1 MIVGVL
7 LSCAIFAFFYYYV
20 IHLARF
26 RRLINLIPGPR
37 MVPIFGDIFT
47 LLSHGTPERLWDL
60 IKFRF
65 ERYSPIYKTWYFTI
79 AYVAI
84 TYPDEMQ
91 TILNNSKSSTKG
103 MAYKLLR
110 PWMGDGLLLSKG
122 TKWQERRK
130 ILTPAFHFH
139 ILKNFFSI
147 LVEESNRM
155 TISLKHMK
163 DSTVED
169 LTSFTSHH
177 TLNIICETSM
187 GISLRNIET
196 SEQQQYRKAIH
207 DISEIIIYRFLRPWY
222 QYDTI
227 FWFTPKYKQ
236 QVKCLKILHG
246 FTEKI
251 ITERKRY
258 HETTGGRYLNFENTA
273 EFDDMTGSRKK
284 RLAMLD
290 LMIAASNN
298 NQMSDSDIREEV
310 DTFMF
315 EGHDTVSMA
324 MTFAI
329 LLLAEH
335 KDVQD
340 RVRTEVNA
348 VMEKNGGKLT
358 MTALQNLSYLERCLK
373 ETMRLYPSVLLITR
387 TLVEDVML
395 KSYLV
400 PAGVELYIDIL
411 SLHKNPEF
419 WPNPEVFDPDRFL
432 PELVQNRHP
441 FAYIPFSA
449 GSRNCIGQRF
459 AMMELKTV
467 IGTLVHNFCLEPID
481 YLKDCRCVVDLIIRI
496 GQPMQRLWD
505 LIKFRFERYSP
516 IYKTWYFTIAYVAI
530 TYPDEMQTILNNS
543 KSSTKGMAYK
553 LLRPWMGDGL
563 LLSKGRKKR
572 LAMLDL
578 MIAASNN
585 NQMSDSDI
593 REEVDTFMF
602 EGHDTVSMAMTFA
615 ILLLAEYKDVQDRVR
630 NEVNAVMKE
639 NGGKLTMTALQNL
652 SYLERCLKET
662 MRLYPSVFFIT
673 RTLVE
678 DVMLQSYLVP
688 AGVELYIDILS
699 LHKNPEFWPN
709 PEVFDPDRFLP
720 ELVQNRHPFAYIPF
734 SAGSRNCIGQRF
746 AMMELKTVIG
756 TLVHNFCL
764 EPIDY
769 LKDCRCVVDLIIR
782 IGQPMRVKFVPV

>member
-1 MIVGVL
+1 
-7 LSCAIFAFFYYYV
+7 
-20 IHLARF
+20 
-26 RRLINLIPGPR
+26 
-37 MVPIFGDIFT
+37 
-47 LLSHGTPERLWDL
+47 
-60 IKFRF
+60 
-65 ERYSPIYKTWYFTI
+65 
-79 AYVAI
+79 
-84 TYPDEMQ
+84 
-91 TILNNSKSSTKG
+91 
-103 MAYKLLR
+103 
-110 PWMGDGLLLSKG
+110 
-122 TKWQERRK
+122 
-130 ILTPAFHFH
+130 
-139 ILKNFFSI
+139 
-147 LVEESNRM
+147 
-155 TISLKHMK
+155 
-163 DSTVED
+163 
-169 LTSFTSHH
+169 
-177 TLNIICETSM
+177 
-187 GISLRNIET
+187 
-196 SEQQQYRKAIH
+196 
-207 DISEIIIYRFLRPWY
+207 
-222 QYDTI
+222 
-227 FWFTPKYKQ
+227 
-236 QVKCLKILHG
+236 
-246 FTEKI
+246 
-251 ITERKRY
+251 
-258 HETTGGRYLNFENTA
+258 
-273 EFDDMTGSRKK
+273 
-284 RLAMLD
+284 
-290 LMIAASNN
+290 
-298 NQMSDSDIREEV
+298 
-310 DTFMF
+310 
-315 EGHDTVSMA
+315 GHDTVSMA

-563 LLSKGRKKR
+563 LLSKGTKWQERRKILTPAFHFHILKNFFSILVEESNRMTISLKHMKDSTVEDLTSFTSHHTLNIICETSMGISLRNIETSEQQQYRKAIHDISEIIIYRVTKDRDETACQCNGWALDRRLVLVIPPPHWHEEELSSFFQLPAPPPLSLVGKR
-572 LAMLDL
+572 KIPSARFHC
-578 MIAASNN
+578 N
-585 NQMSDSDI
+585 
-593 REEVDTFMF
+593 DTPSRSHARR
-602 EGHDTVSMAMTFA
+602 GHDTVSMAMTFA

-678 DVMLQSYLVP
+678 DVMLRKQ
-688 AGVELYIDILS
+688 
-699 LHKNPEFWPN
+699 
-709 PEVFDPDRFLP
+709 
-720 ELVQNRHPFAYIPF
+720 
-734 SAGSRNCIGQRF
+734 
-746 AMMELKTVIG
+746 
-756 TLVHNFCL
+756 
-764 EPIDY
+764 
-769 LKDCRCVVDLIIR
+769 
-782 IGQPMRVKFVPV
+782 